1 MVVVEK
7 SSNSDS
13 LVDCV
18 IHQELWHERDP
29 AEGFQ
34 GIVFKYLSRVFYSF
48 PTKMQLNCPRPEIS
62 SHVDV
67 CSNIKIMT
75 WGEY

>member
-48 PTKMQLNCPRPEIS
+48 PTKMQLNCQKPEIS